1 MDPWEWPAYVGIVVG
16 LALFIVFLLPILVLQ
31 YRRYGGIESRRLVG
45 ACGLSIY
52 AVALIAYTLLPA
64 PTRSEAWC
72 LAHGGGP
79 GWQLQPFS
87 TFQDARAA
95 TQGLGFRASLL
106 SRAWLQIVF
115 NVVLFVPLGIWCRRF
130 FERGLLAT
138 TGIGLAVS
146 LFIETTQA
154 TGNWWLWPCPYR
166 YASIDD
172 VITNVAG
179 AYIGASIAWLV
190 LFWMPRS
197 SRLERARLHPRRV
210 TVFRRWMGMLL
221 DAVIVVVGGVATAM
235 SVRIAMIATGHQ
247 PPVTPMTA
255 EAVLAYGLPL
265 AVLVFLPALIGDG
278 ASLGQRIVWLTP
290 RWRVR
295 ATLRRR
301 LLRAAV
307 SPGMAMALALV
318 GTIGPYRLRTAASI
332 AAWSIVGAS
341 ILATLFT
348 EGRRGLSGLI
358 AGADLV
364 DSRTP
369 QPDAAPEDT
378 SGAIQPRV

>member
-16 LALFIVFLLPILVLQ
+16 LALFLVFLLPILVLQ
-31 YRRYGGIESRRLVG
+31 YRRYGGIDGRRLVG

-52 AVALIAYTLLPA
+52 GVALVAYTLLPA
-64 PTRSEAWC
+64 PARSEAWC
-72 LAHGGGP
+72 LAHDGGP
-79 GWQLQPFS
+79 GWQLRPFS
-87 TFQDARAA
+87 TFQDAYDA
-95 TQGLGFRASLL
+95 TRGLGWRASIL
-106 SRAWLQIVF
+106 SRVWLQIIF
-115 NVVLFVPLGIWCRRF
+115 NVVLFIPLGIWCRRF
-130 FERGLLAT
+130 FDRGLLAT
-138 TGIGLAVS
+138 TGIGLGVS
-146 LFIETTQA
+146 LLIESTQA
-154 TGNWWLWPCPYR
+154 TGNWGLWPCPYR

-179 AYIGASIAWLV
+179 AFIGASIAWLV

-197 SRLERARLHPRRV
+197 SRLERARLAPRRV
-210 TVFRRWMGMLL
+210 TVFRRWLGMVL
-221 DAVIVVVGGVATAM
+221 DALIVVGGGLSTAM
-235 SVRIAMIATGHQ
+235 GVRIAMIATGHE

-255 EAVLAYGLPL
+255 EAVLAYGVPL
-265 AVLVFLPALIGDG
+265 ALLVFLPALVGDG

-290 RWRVR
+290 RWRGR
-295 ATLRRR
+295 ATVWRR

-307 SPGMAMALALV
+307 SPGMAMALLLV

-358 AGADLV
+358 AGADVV
-364 DSRTP
+364 DSRALR
-369 QPDAAPEDT
+369 PDGGPTAEADEST
-378 SGAIQPRV
+378 VL